1 MDAKRGVVAKIV
13 GLTGSIA
20 SGKSHVL
27 ELFAAEGVP
36 TQSSDKIAHE
46 LINGA
51 AFDAIA
57 SAFPESVVDNKID
70 RQLLGQVVF
79 ADAAKK
85 QHLEKILHP
94 MIRLRNIDFARN
106 ADAGFVVIEIPLLFE
121 SDAQSY
127 CDYTIALNVS
137 RETLQKRALK
147 RDKMTADKFE
157 QILNS
162 QLPTEE
168 KLRRADFVIDNEDE
182 HDTVSRVKEIIGKIN
197 ERNCT

>member
-1 MDAKRGVVAKIV
+1 MDAKRGLIV

-27 ELFAAEGVP
+27 ELFAAEGIP

-46 LINGA
+46 LLNGA

-57 SAFPESVVDNKID
+57 SAFPQTVVENKID
-70 RQLLGQVVF
+70 RQVLGQVVF
-79 ADAAKK
+79 ADPAKK
-85 QHLEKILHP
+85 LHLEKILHP
-94 MIRLRNIDFARN
+94 MIRRRNLDFAHAAR
-106 ADAGFVVIEIPLLFE
+106 ASFVVIEIPLLFE

-127 CDYTIALNVS
+127 CNYTIALNVS

-147 RDKMTADKFE
+147 RDKMTEDKFE
-157 QILNS
+157 RILS
-162 QLPTEE
+162 TQLPTQE

-182 HDTVSRVKEIIGKIN
+182 HDTVSQVKEIIGKIN
-197 ERNCT
+197 ERNSARY